1 MFNRFVKEEG
11 DGKTVAAVAAAAAVL
26 EKVEKEE
33 ASFVC
38 FSY

>member
-11 DGKTVAAVAAAAAVL
+11 DVAAAVL

-33 ASFVC
+33 GEQK
-38 FSY
+38 Y